1 MILIAITGATGISI
15 AIELL
20 KVLREQKVSTELIIS
35 KAAELVLN
43 NETELNLSEIYNLAT
58 QVYDI
63 DDLEAPPA
71 SGSHKLDAMIVVP
84 CTMKTLAS
92 IAHGYADNLITR
104 AADVA
109 IKEKRKLVLV
119 VRESPLSAIHLENML
134 KLAKLGVVIAPPVP
148 SYYIKPKNVHQ
159 LVNHIVGRLLDQ
171 LDFDIGIKRWKDEQ
185 MES

>member
-1 MILIAITGATGISI
+1 MILIAVTGATGISI

-20 KVLREQKVSTELIIS
+20 KILKEKNVSTELIVS
-35 KAAELVLN
+35 KAAKVVLN
-43 NETELNLSEIYNLAT
+43 SESEFNLSNLNHLAT
-58 QVYDI
+58 YMYDV

-71 SGSHKLDAMIVVP
+71 SGSHKLDGMIIVP

-104 AADVA
+104 AADVT
-109 IKEKRKLVLV
+109 IKEGRKLVLV

-148 SYYIKPKNVHQ
+148 SYYIKPENVSDLIQHT
-159 LVNHIVGRLLDQ
+159 VGRILDQ
-171 LDFDIGIKRWKDEQ
+171 LGIESGIKRWKDD
-185 MES
+185 

>member
-20 KVLREQKVSTELIIS
+20 KVLRERKVSTELIVS

-43 NETELNLSEIYNLAT
+43 NETELNLSEIYDLAT
-58 QVYDI
+58 QVYNI
-63 DDLEAPPA
+63 GDLEAPPA
-71 SGSHKLDAMIVVP
+71 SGSHKLDAMIIVP

-104 AADVA
+104 AADVT
-109 IKEKRKLVLV
+109 IKEKRKLILV
-119 VRESPLSAIHLENML
+119 VRESPLSVIHLKNML

-148 SYYIKPKNVHQ
+148 SYYIKPKNVHE

-171 LDFDIGIKRWKDEQ
+171 LGIDIGIKRWKDEQ